1 MCEQIEV
8 NTIFVLVI
16 KKVTGNMTVGLFSLG
31 LCDLEGGTH
40 NKGGTG
46 VCLAGCQLP
55 TQVAPFH
62 SQIEY
67 LTVHLPRMQRS
78 SVLPQKQLREA

>member
-1 MCEQIEV
+1 M
-8 NTIFVLVI
+8 NTIFVLVL
-16 KKVTGNMTVGLFSLG
+16 KKVTGNMAVGLFPLE
-31 LCDLEGGTH
+31 LCDLEGGAH
-40 NKGGTG
+40 NKGGAG
-46 VCLAGCQLP
+46 VCLAGCKLP

-78 SVLPQKQLREA
+78 SVLPQKQLGEA